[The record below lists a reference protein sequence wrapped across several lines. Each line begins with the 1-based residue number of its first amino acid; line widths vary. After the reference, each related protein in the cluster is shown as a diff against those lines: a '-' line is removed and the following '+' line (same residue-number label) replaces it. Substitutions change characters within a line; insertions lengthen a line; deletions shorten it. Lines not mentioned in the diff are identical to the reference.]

1 TYSRMPSWS
10 VTNAFRVLTR
20 KKPLE
25 DSNESK
31 LAKVLSAF
39 DLTAL
44 GIGSTLGVGVYVLAG
59 EVSKQYAGPAV
70 VVSFLIA
77 AIASIFAGL
86 CYAEFG
92 ARVPK
97 AGSAYIY
104 SYVTIGEFIAFL
116 IGWNLILE
124 YAIGSA
130 SVVKGLSTYL
140 DQLCGNPMSSFLGTH
155 MPINIDGMGAYP
167 DLFAFVVTILFSL
180 AIAVGAK
187 ESTRVNNVFT
197 MLNLGVVLFVII
209 AGLFKVNSS
218 NWSIPKSEVPEGYGD
233 GGFMPYGVSGI
244 IKGAAVCFYGFIG
257 FDCIATAGEE
267 AKNPKKSIPFAVIVS
282 LAMIFL
288 AYFGVSTVLT
298 MMLPY
303 FEQDEKAPLPHVFRI
318 NGWHVAEYVVSIGAM
333 FGLCSSMMG
342 AMFPLPRIV
351 FAMSNDGLLF
361 KFLGDISD
369 KYKTPFKGTM
379 ITGLLT
385 GILAAVFN
393 LSQLV
398 NMMSIGT
405 LLAYS
410 MVASCVLMLRY
421 EVDDRRESRIVG
433 NGRAMGQDQDQPCA
447 LWRRIFNL
455 NGQTVPTK
463 QSSRIVTYSVTLFC
477 KFEFALILKTR
488 TYRNVSLSA
497 LWCMVFSQILTKF
510 EEDLANV
517 TSFDGL
523 KLMLGTIPLVVLLVI
538 ISRQPTSG
546 VKLSFKVPLVPW
558 LPGISILINIYLMIK
573 LDILTW
579 VRFSIWI
586 AIGLAIFLSY
596 GIRHSRLRQREQ
608 RNNSMAIMR
617 DCSNSALLGGQE
629 NSKYGNEVPLILMHS
644 TS

>member
-1 TYSRMPSWS
+1 MEEFAEYYGMPSWS

-140 DQLCGNPMSSFLGTH
+140 DQLCGNPMSTFLGTH
-155 MPINIDGMGAYP
+155 MPLNIDGMGAYP

-209 AGLFKVNSS
+209 AGLFKVSSS
-218 NWSIPKSEVPEGYGD
+218 NWSIPKSEVPEGYGN

-361 KFLGDISD
+361 KFLGDISE

-433 NGRAMGQDQDQPCA
+433 NGRALSLEQDRPCA

-455 NGQTVPTK
+455 NGQAVPTK
-463 QSSRIVTYSVTLFC
+463 QSSRIVTYSVTLF
-477 KFEFALILKTR
+477 
-488 TYRNVSLSA
+488 S

-510 EEDLANV
+510 EEDIANV
-517 TSFDGL
+517 TSFDGI
-523 KLMLGTIPLVVLLVI
+523 KLVLGTIPLVLLLLI

-608 RNNSMAIMR
+608 RNNSIAMMR

>member
-1 TYSRMPSWS
+1 MDEFSEFFGMPNWS

-20 KKPLE
+20 RKPLE
-25 DSNESK
+25 DSSESK

-59 EVSKQYAGPAV
+59 EVSKSHAGPAV
-70 VVSFLIA
+70 VISFLIA
-77 AIASIFAGL
+77 AVASIFAGL

-140 DQLCGNPMSSFLGTH
+140 DSLCGYAMRDFLAEH
-155 MPINIDGMGAYP
+155 LPINVHGLSAYP
-167 DLFAFVVTILFSL
+167 DLFAFIVTILFSW
-180 AIAVGAK
+180 AIASGAK

-209 AGLFKVNSS
+209 AGLFKVSS
-218 NWSIPKSEVPEGYGD
+218 KNWSIPKSEVPEGYGN

-303 FEQDEKAPLPHVFRI
+303 YAQDESAPLPHVFRI
-318 NGWHVAEYVVSIGAM
+318 YGWHVAEYVVTIGAM
-333 FGLCSSMMG
+333 FGLCASLMG

-361 KFLGDISD
+361 KCLGEIST
-369 KYKTPFKGTM
+369 KYKTPFKGT
-379 ITGLLT
+379 ILTGLLC
-385 GILAAVFN
+385 GILAAIFN

-421 EVDDRRESRIVG
+421 EVDDRRDSRIIG
-433 NGRAMGQDQDQPCA
+433 NGRVNPGQEQSCS
-447 LWRRIFNL
+447 LWRRLFNL
-455 NGQTVPTK
+455 NGQTISTR
-463 QSSRIVTYSVTLFC
+463 QTSRVVTVMVTLFSIWS
-477 KFEFALILKTR
+477 LI
-488 TYRNVSLSA
+488 
-497 LWCMVFSQILTKF
+497 FSQILTKF
-510 EEDLANV
+510 EEDLAH
-517 TSFDGL
+517 TTQFDVLLLILGGIPL
-523 KLMLGTIPLVVLLVI
+523 ILMLFI

-546 VKLSFKVPLVPW
+546 VQLSFKVPLVPW

-573 LDILTW
+573 LDIMTW
-579 VRFSIWI
+579 IRFSIWI
-586 AIGLAIFLSY
+586 TIGLAIFLSY

-608 RNNSMAIMR
+608 RNNSITLLR
-617 DCSNSALLGGQE
+617 DSSDTTLLSQDR
-629 NSKYGNEVPLILMHS
+629 SKYGNEVPLILMHS
-644 TS
+644 SS

>member
-1 TYSRMPSWS
+1 MEEFAEYYGMPNWS
-10 VTNAFRVLTR
+10 VTNVFRVLTR

-70 VVSFLIA
+70 VISFLIA

-140 DQLCGNPMSSFLGTH
+140 DQLCGNPMSTFLGTH
-155 MPINIDGMGAYP
+155 MPINIEGMSAYP

-209 AGLFKVNSS
+209 AGLFKVSSS
-218 NWSIPKSEVPEGYGD
+218 NWSIPKSEVPEGYGN

-288 AYFGVSTVLT
+288 AYFGVSSVLT

-361 KFLGDISD
+361 RFLGDISE

-379 ITGLLT
+379 LTGLLT
-385 GILAAVFN
+385 GILAAIFN

-421 EVDDRRESRIVG
+421 EVDDRRESRIAS
-433 NGRAMGQDQDQPCA
+433 NGRVSNLDQDQPCA
-447 LWRRIFNL
+447 LWRRVFNL
-455 NGQTVPTK
+455 NGQAVPTK
-463 QSSRIVTYSVTLFC
+463 QTSRIVTVSVTLF
-477 KFEFALILKTR
+477 
-488 TYRNVSLSA
+488 S

-510 EEDLANV
+510 EEDIAGV
-517 TSFDGL
+517 TSFDVL
-523 KLMLGTIPLVVLLVI
+523 KLGLGTIPLIVLLLI

-579 VRFSIWI
+579 VRFSIWL
-586 AIGLAIFLSY
+586 AIGLTIFLSY

-608 RNNSMAIMR
+608 RNNSIAMMR
-617 DCSNSALLGGQE
+617 DCSNTALLSGQDS
-629 NSKYGNEVPLILMHS
+629 SKYGNEVPLILMHS
-644 TS
+644 SS

>member
-1 TYSRMPSWS
+1 MEEFAEYYGMPSWS

-59 EVSKQYAGPAV
+59 EVSKQVAGPAV
-70 VVSFLIA
+70 VISFLIA

-92 ARVPK
+92 ARCPK

-155 MPINIDGMGAYP
+155 MPMNIQGLGAYP

-197 MLNLGVVLFVII
+197 ILNLGVVLFVII
-209 AGLFKVNSS
+209 AGLFHVSSS
-218 NWSIPKSEVPEGYGD
+218 NWSIPKSSVPEGYGE

-288 AYFGVSTVLT
+288 AYFGVSSVLT

-303 FEQDEKAPLPHVFRI
+303 YEQDEKAPLPHVFRI

-361 KFLGDISD
+361 RFLGDISE

-379 ITGLLT
+379 LTGLLT

-421 EVDDRRESRIVG
+421 EVDDRRESRIIG
-433 NGRAMGQDQDQPCA
+433 NGRAISSAHQDQPCA
-447 LWRRIFNL
+447 LWRRLFNYKGL
-455 NGQTVPTK
+455 TVSTK
-463 QSSRIVTYSVTLFC
+463 QTSRIVTVVVTLF
-477 KFEFALILKTR
+477 
-488 TYRNVSLSA
+488 S
-497 LWCMVFSQILTKF
+497 LWCFVFSQILTKF

-517 TSFDGL
+517 THFDGIAL
-523 KLMLGTIPLVVLLVI
+523 VLGAIPLVVMLVI
-538 ISRQPTSG
+538 ISRQPTSA
-546 VKLSFKVPLVPW
+546 VNLSFKVPFVPW

-579 VRFSIWI
+579 VRFCIWLSV
-586 AIGLAIFLSY
+586 GLAIFLAY
-596 GIRHSRLRQREQ
+596 GLRHSRLRQREQ
-608 RNNSMAIMR
+608 RNNSIAIMR
-617 DCSNSALLGGQE
+617 DCSESALLGQE
-629 NSKYGNEVPLILMHS
+629 NSKYSNEVPLILMHS
-644 TS
+644 SS

>member
-1 TYSRMPSWS
+1 MPSWS

-155 MPINIDGMGAYP
+155 MPLNIDGMGAYP

-197 MLNLGVVLFVII
+197 MLNLGVVMFVII
-209 AGLFKVNSS
+209 AGLFKVSS
-218 NWSIPKSEVPEGYGD
+218 RNWSIPKSEVPEGYGD

-361 KFLGDISD
+361 KFLGDISE

-421 EVDDRRESRIVG
+421 EVDDRRESRIVA
-433 NGRAMGQDQDQPCA
+433 NGRATGLEQDHPSA

-463 QSSRIVTYSVTLFC
+463 QTSRIVTYSVTLF
-477 KFEFALILKTR
+477 
-488 TYRNVSLSA
+488 S

-517 TSFDGL
+517 TSFDGI
-523 KLMLGTIPLVVLLVI
+523 KLVLGIIPLAVLLLI

-558 LPGISILINIYLMIK
+558 LPGISIMINIYLMIK

-586 AIGLAIFLSY
+586 AIGLTIFLAY

-608 RNNSMAIMR
+608 RNNSIAMMR

-629 NSKYGNEVPLILMHS
+629 NSKYSNEVPLILMHS

>member
-1 TYSRMPSWS
+1 MPSWS

-155 MPINIDGMGAYP
+155 MPLNIDGMGAYP

-197 MLNLGVVLFVII
+197 MLNLGVVMFVII
-209 AGLFKVNSS
+209 AGLFKVSS
-218 NWSIPKSEVPEGYGD
+218 RNWSIPKSEVPEGYGD

-361 KFLGDISD
+361 KFLGDISE

-421 EVDDRRESRIVG
+421 EVDDRRESRIVA
-433 NGRAMGQDQDQPCA
+433 NGRATGLEQDRPSA

-463 QSSRIVTYSVTLFC
+463 QTSRIVTYSVTLF
-477 KFEFALILKTR
+477 
-488 TYRNVSLSA
+488 S

-517 TSFDGL
+517 TSFDGI
-523 KLMLGTIPLVVLLVI
+523 KLVLGIIPLAVLLLI

-558 LPGISILINIYLMIK
+558 LPGISIMINIYLMIK

-586 AIGLAIFLSY
+586 AIGLTIFLAY

-608 RNNSMAIMR
+608 RNNSIAMMR

-629 NSKYGNEVPLILMHS
+629 NSKYSNEVPLILMHS

>member
-1 TYSRMPSWS
+1 MPNWS
-10 VTNAFRVLTR
+10 VTNVFRVLTR

-70 VVSFLIA
+70 VISFLIA

-140 DQLCGNPMSSFLGTH
+140 DQLCGNPMSTFLGTH
-155 MPINIDGMGAYP
+155 LPINIEGMGAYP

-209 AGLFKVNSS
+209 AGLFKVSSS

-288 AYFGVSTVLT
+288 AYFGVSSVLT

-361 KFLGDISD
+361 RFLGDISE

-379 ITGLLT
+379 LTGLLT
-385 GILAAVFN
+385 GILAAIFN

-421 EVDDRRESRIVG
+421 EVDDRRESRIVS
-433 NGRAMGQDQDQPCA
+433 NGRVSNLDQDQPCA
-447 LWRRIFNL
+447 LWRRVFNL

-463 QSSRIVTYSVTLFC
+463 QTSRIVTVSVTLF
-477 KFEFALILKTR
+477 
-488 TYRNVSLSA
+488 S

-510 EEDLANV
+510 EEDLAGV
-517 TSFDGL
+517 TSFDVL
-523 KLMLGTIPLVVLLVI
+523 KLGLGTIPLVLLLLI

-579 VRFSIWI
+579 VRFSIWL
-586 AIGLAIFLSY
+586 AIGLSIFLSY

-608 RNNSMAIMR
+608 RNNSIAMMR
-617 DCSNSALLGGQE
+617 DCSNTALLSGQDS
-629 NSKYGNEVPLILMHS
+629 SKYGNEVPLILMHS
-644 TS
+644 SS

>member
-1 TYSRMPSWS
+1 MTAMEEFAEYYGMPSWS

-180 AIAVGAK
+180 GIAVGAK

-209 AGLFKVNSS
+209 AGLFKVSSS
-218 NWSIPKSEVPEGYGD
+218 NWSIPKSEVPEGYGN

-361 KFLGDISD
+361 KFLGDISE

-421 EVDDRRESRIVG
+421 EVDDRRESRIVA
-433 NGRAMGQDQDQPCA
+433 NGRAMGLEQDRPCA

-455 NGQTVPTK
+455 NGQAVPTK
-463 QSSRIVTYSVTLFC
+463 HTSRIVTYSVTLF
-477 KFEFALILKTR
+477 
-488 TYRNVSLSA
+488 S

-517 TSFDGL
+517 TSFDGI
-523 KLMLGTIPLVVLLVI
+523 KLVLGTIPLVVLLLI

-558 LPGISILINIYLMIK
+558 LPGISILINIYLMVK

-608 RNNSMAIMR
+608 RNNSIAMMR

-629 NSKYGNEVPLILMHS
+629 NSKYSNEVPLILMHS

>member
-1 TYSRMPSWS
+1 MDELSEFLDMPNWS

-20 KKPLE
+20 RKPLE
-25 DSNESK
+25 DSTESK

-59 EVSKQYAGPAV
+59 EVSKSHAGPAV
-70 VVSFLIA
+70 VLSFLIA

-140 DQLCGNPMSSFLGTH
+140 DSLCGYAMRDFLAEHLPMNVQGLS
-155 MPINIDGMGAYP
+155 AYP
-167 DLFAFVVTILFSL
+167 DLFAFIVTILFSW
-180 AIAVGAK
+180 AIASGAK
-187 ESTRVNNVFT
+187 ESTRVNNIFT

-209 AGLFKVNSS
+209 AGLFKVSSS
-218 NWSIPKSEVPEGYGD
+218 NWSIPKSQVPEGYGN
-233 GGFMPYGVSGI
+233 GGFMPYGVSGV

-282 LAMIFL
+282 LGMIFL

-303 FEQDEKAPLPHVFRI
+303 YAQDESAPLPHVFRI
-318 NGWHVAEYVVSIGAM
+318 YGWHVAEYVVTIGAM
-333 FGLCSSMMG
+333 FGLCASLMG

-361 KFLGDISD
+361 KCLGEIST

-379 ITGLLT
+379 LTGLLC
-385 GILAAVFN
+385 GILAAIFN

-421 EVDDRRESRIVG
+421 EVDERRDSRILG
-433 NGRAMGQDQDQPCA
+433 NGRIAMGQEQPCA
-447 LWRRIFNL
+447 LWRRLLNL
-455 NGQTVPTK
+455 NGQTISTR
-463 QSSRIVTYSVTLFC
+463 QTARIVTGTVTMFSIWS
-477 KFEFALILKTR
+477 F
-488 TYRNVSLSA
+488 
-497 LWCMVFSQILTKF
+497 VFSQFLTKF
-510 EEDLANV
+510 EEDLANTTQLDV
-517 TSFDGL
+517 WLLILASIPL
-523 KLMLGTIPLVVLLVI
+523 ILMLYI

-546 VKLSFKVPLVPW
+546 VQLSFKVPLVPW
-558 LPGISILINIYLMIK
+558 VPGVSILINIYLMIK

-586 AIGLAIFLSY
+586 SIGLAIYLSY
-596 GIRHSRLRQREQ
+596 SIRHSRLRQREQ
-608 RNNSMAIMR
+608 RNNSIAMMR
-617 DCSNSALLGGQE
+617 DASDTALLSQE
-629 NSKYGNEVPLILMHS
+629 RSKYGNEVPLILMHS
-644 TS
+644 SS

>member
-1 TYSRMPSWS
+1 MPNWS

-20 KKPLE
+20 RKPLE
-25 DSNESK
+25 DSTESK

-59 EVSKQYAGPAV
+59 EVSKSHAGPAV
-70 VVSFLIA
+70 VMSFLIA

-140 DQLCGNPMSSFLGTH
+140 DSLCGYAMRDFLAEHLPMNVQGLS
-155 MPINIDGMGAYP
+155 AYP
-167 DLFAFVVTILFSL
+167 DLFAFIVTILFSW
-180 AIAVGAK
+180 AIASGAK
-187 ESTRVNNVFT
+187 ESTRVNNIFT

-209 AGLFKVNSS
+209 AGLFKVSSS
-218 NWSIPKSEVPEGYGD
+218 NWSIPKSQVPEGYGN
-233 GGFMPYGVSGI
+233 GGFMPYGVSGV

-282 LAMIFL
+282 LGMIFL

-303 FEQDEKAPLPHVFRI
+303 YAQDESAPLPHVFRI
-318 NGWHVAEYVVSIGAM
+318 YGWHVAEYVVTIGAM
-333 FGLCSSMMG
+333 FGLCASLMG

-361 KFLGDISD
+361 KCLGEIST

-379 ITGLLT
+379 LTGLLC
-385 GILAAVFN
+385 GILAAIFN

-421 EVDDRRESRIVG
+421 EVDERRDSRILG
-433 NGRAMGQDQDQPCA
+433 NGRIAMGQEQPCA
-447 LWRRIFNL
+447 LWRRLLNL
-455 NGQTVPTK
+455 NGQTISTR
-463 QSSRIVTYSVTLFC
+463 QTARIVTGTVTMFSIWS
-477 KFEFALILKTR
+477 F
-488 TYRNVSLSA
+488 
-497 LWCMVFSQILTKF
+497 VFSQFLTKF
-510 EEDLANV
+510 EEDLANTTQLDV
-517 TSFDGL
+517 WLLILASIPL
-523 KLMLGTIPLVVLLVI
+523 ILMLYI

-546 VKLSFKVPLVPW
+546 VQLSFKVPLVPW
-558 LPGISILINIYLMIK
+558 VPGVSILINIYLMIK

-586 AIGLAIFLSY
+586 SIGLAIYLSY
-596 GIRHSRLRQREQ
+596 SIRHSRLRQREQ
-608 RNNSMAIMR
+608 RNNSIAMMR
-617 DCSNSALLGGQE
+617 DASDTALLSQE
-629 NSKYGNEVPLILMHS
+629 RSKYGNEVPLILMHS
-644 TS
+644 SS

>member
-209 AGLFKVNSS
+209 AGLFKVNRS

-433 NGRAMGQDQDQPCA
+433 NGRVQDQDQPCA

-463 QSSRIVTYSVTLFC
+463 QTSRIVTYSVTLF
-477 KFEFALILKTR
+477 
-488 TYRNVSLSA
+488 S

-517 TSFDGL
+517 TSFDGI
-523 KLMLGTIPLVVLLVI
+523 KLVLGTIPLVILLLI

-644 TS
+644 SS

>member
-1 TYSRMPSWS
+1 MTAMEEFAEYYGMPSWS

-155 MPINIDGMGAYP
+155 MPLNIHGMSAYP

-197 MLNLGVVLFVII
+197 MLNLCVVMFVII
-209 AGLFKVNSS
+209 AGLFKVSS
-218 NWSIPKSEVPEGYGD
+218 RNWSIPKSEVPEGYGD

-361 KFLGDISD
+361 KFLGDISE

-421 EVDDRRESRIVG
+421 EVDDRRESRIVA
-433 NGRAMGQDQDQPCA
+433 NGRATGLEQDHPSA

-463 QSSRIVTYSVTLFC
+463 QTSRIVTYSVTLF
-477 KFEFALILKTR
+477 
-488 TYRNVSLSA
+488 S
-497 LWCMVFSQILTKF
+497 LWCMVFSRILTKF

-517 TSFDGL
+517 TSFDGI
-523 KLMLGTIPLVVLLVI
+523 KLVLGIIPLAVLLLI

-558 LPGISILINIYLMIK
+558 LPGISIMINIYLMIK

-586 AIGLAIFLSY
+586 AIGLTIFLAY

-608 RNNSMAIMR
+608 RNNSIAMMR

-629 NSKYGNEVPLILMHS
+629 NSKYSNEVPLILMHS

>member
-1 TYSRMPSWS
+1 MTTMEEFAEYYGMPSWS

-209 AGLFKVNSS
+209 AGLFKVSSS
-218 NWSIPKSEVPEGYGD
+218 NWSIPKSEVPEGYGN

-303 FEQDEKAPLPHVFRI
+303 FMQDEKAPLPHVFRI

-361 KFLGDISD
+361 KFLGDISE

-421 EVDDRRESRIVG
+421 EVDDRRESRIVA
-433 NGRAMGQDQDQPCA
+433 NGRAMVLEEDRPCG

-455 NGQTVPTK
+455 NGQMVPTK
-463 QSSRIVTYSVTLFC
+463 QTSRIVTYSVTLF
-477 KFEFALILKTR
+477 
-488 TYRNVSLSA
+488 S

-510 EEDLANV
+510 EEDLGNV
-517 TSFDGL
+517 TSFDGV
-523 KLMLGTIPLVVLLVI
+523 KLVLGTVPLVLLLLI

-608 RNNSMAIMR
+608 RNNSIAMMR

>member
-209 AGLFKVNSS
+209 AGLFKVNSN

-421 EVDDRRESRIVG
+421 EVDDRRESRVVG
-433 NGRAMGQDQDQPCA
+433 NGRAMVQDQDRPCG

-455 NGQTVPTK
+455 NGRTVPTK
-463 QSSRIVTYSVTLFC
+463 HSSRIVTYSVTLF
-477 KFEFALILKTR
+477 
-488 TYRNVSLSA
+488 S

-523 KLMLGTIPLVVLLVI
+523 KLVLGTIPLVVLLLI

>member
-140 DQLCGNPMSSFLGTH
+140 DQLCGNPMSTFLGTH
-155 MPINIDGMGAYP
+155 MPLNVEGMGAYP

-209 AGLFKVNSS
+209 AGLFKVSSS
-218 NWSIPKSEVPEGYGD
+218 NWTIPKSQVPEGYGD

-244 IKGAAVCFYGFIG
+244 IKGAAICFYGFIG

-303 FEQDEKAPLPHVFRI
+303 YEQDEKAPLPHVFRI

-361 KFLGDISD
+361 KFLGDISE

-421 EVDDRRESRIVG
+421 EVDDRRESRIVA
-433 NGRAMGQDQDQPCA
+433 NGRALSLEQDRPCA

-463 QSSRIVTYSVTLFC
+463 QTSRIVTYSVTLF
-477 KFEFALILKTR
+477 
-488 TYRNVSLSA
+488 S

-510 EEDLANV
+510 EEDIANV
-517 TSFDGL
+517 TSFDGI
-523 KLMLGTIPLVVLLVI
+523 KLVLGTIPLVLLLLV

-573 LDILTW
+573 LDIHTW
-579 VRFSIWI
+579 VRFSVWI
-586 AIGLAIFLSY
+586 AIGLGIFLSY

-608 RNNSMAIMR
+608 RNNSIAMMR

-644 TS
+644 SS

>member
-1 TYSRMPSWS
+1 MEEFAEYYGMPSWS

-140 DQLCGNPMSSFLGTH
+140 DQLCGNPMSTFLGTH
-155 MPINIDGMGAYP
+155 MPLNVEGMSAYP

-209 AGLFKVNSS
+209 AGLFKVSSS
-218 NWSIPKSEVPEGYGD
+218 NWSIPKSEVPEGYGN

-361 KFLGDISD
+361 KFLGDISE

-433 NGRAMGQDQDQPCA
+433 NGRALSLEQDRPYA

-455 NGQTVPTK
+455 NGQAVPTK
-463 QSSRIVTYSVTLFC
+463 QTSRIVTYSVTLF
-477 KFEFALILKTR
+477 
-488 TYRNVSLSA
+488 S

-510 EEDLANV
+510 EEDIANV
-517 TSFDGL
+517 TSFDGI
-523 KLMLGTIPLVVLLVI
+523 KLVLGTIPLVLLLLI

-608 RNNSMAIMR
+608 RNNSIAMMR

-644 TS
+644 SS

>member
-1 TYSRMPSWS
+1 MPSWS

-155 MPINIDGMGAYP
+155 MPLNIHGMSAYP

-197 MLNLGVVLFVII
+197 MLNLCVVMFVII
-209 AGLFKVNSS
+209 AGLFKVSS
-218 NWSIPKSEVPEGYGD
+218 RNWSIPKSEVPEGYGD

-361 KFLGDISD
+361 KFLGDISE

-421 EVDDRRESRIVG
+421 EVDDRRESRIVA
-433 NGRAMGQDQDQPCA
+433 NGRATGLEQDHPSA

-463 QSSRIVTYSVTLFC
+463 QTSRIVTYSVTLF
-477 KFEFALILKTR
+477 
-488 TYRNVSLSA
+488 S
-497 LWCMVFSQILTKF
+497 LWCMVFSRILTKF

-517 TSFDGL
+517 TSFDGI
-523 KLMLGTIPLVVLLVI
+523 KLVLGIIPLAVLLLI

-558 LPGISILINIYLMIK
+558 LPGISIMINIYLMIK

-586 AIGLAIFLSY
+586 AIGLTIFLAY

-608 RNNSMAIMR
+608 RNNSIAMMR

-629 NSKYGNEVPLILMHS
+629 NSKYSNEVPLILMHS

>member
-1 TYSRMPSWS
+1 MPSWS

-140 DQLCGNPMSSFLGTH
+140 DQLCGNPMSTFLGTH
-155 MPINIDGMGAYP
+155 MPLNVEGMSAYP

-209 AGLFKVNSS
+209 AGLFKVSSS
-218 NWSIPKSEVPEGYGD
+218 NWSIPKSEVPEGYGN

-361 KFLGDISD
+361 KFLGDISE

-433 NGRAMGQDQDQPCA
+433 NGRALSLEQDRPYA

-455 NGQTVPTK
+455 NGQAVPTK
-463 QSSRIVTYSVTLFC
+463 QTSRIVTYSVTLF
-477 KFEFALILKTR
+477 
-488 TYRNVSLSA
+488 S

-510 EEDLANV
+510 EEDIANV
-517 TSFDGL
+517 TSFDGI
-523 KLMLGTIPLVVLLVI
+523 KLVLGTIPLVLLLLI

-608 RNNSMAIMR
+608 RNNSIAMMR

-644 TS
+644 SS

>member
-1 TYSRMPSWS
+1 IYKYIPWTRFRMPNWS
-10 VTNAFRVLTR
+10 VTNVFRVLTR

-70 VVSFLIA
+70 VISFLIA

-140 DQLCGNPMSSFLGTH
+140 DQLCGNPMSTFLGTH
-155 MPINIDGMGAYP
+155 MPINIEGMSAYP

-209 AGLFKVNSS
+209 AGLFKVSSS
-218 NWSIPKSEVPEGYGD
+218 NWSIPKSEVPEGYGN

-288 AYFGVSTVLT
+288 AYFGVSSVLT

-361 KFLGDISD
+361 RFLGDISE

-379 ITGLLT
+379 LTGLLT
-385 GILAAVFN
+385 GILAAIFN

-421 EVDDRRESRIVG
+421 EVDDRRESRIAS
-433 NGRAMGQDQDQPCA
+433 NGRVSNLDQDQPCA
-447 LWRRIFNL
+447 LWRRVFNL
-455 NGQTVPTK
+455 NGQAVPTK
-463 QSSRIVTYSVTLFC
+463 QTSRIVTVSVTLF
-477 KFEFALILKTR
+477 
-488 TYRNVSLSA
+488 S

-510 EEDLANV
+510 EEDIAGV
-517 TSFDGL
+517 TSFDVL
-523 KLMLGTIPLVVLLVI
+523 KLGLGTIPLIVLLLI

-579 VRFSIWI
+579 VRFSIWL
-586 AIGLAIFLSY
+586 AIGLTIFLSY

-608 RNNSMAIMR
+608 RNNSIAMMR
-617 DCSNSALLGGQE
+617 DCSNTALLSGQDS
-629 NSKYGNEVPLILMHS
+629 SKYGNEVPLILMHS
-644 TS
+644 SS

>member
-1 TYSRMPSWS
+1 IYKYIPWTRFRMPNWS
-10 VTNAFRVLTR
+10 VTNVFRVLTR

-70 VVSFLIA
+70 VISFLIA

-140 DQLCGNPMSSFLGTH
+140 DQLCGNPMSTFLGTH
-155 MPINIDGMGAYP
+155 MPMNIEGMSAYP

-209 AGLFKVNSS
+209 AGLFKVSSS
-218 NWSIPKSEVPEGYGD
+218 NWSIPKSEVPEGYGN

-288 AYFGVSTVLT
+288 AYFGVSSVLT

-361 KFLGDISD
+361 RFLGDISE

-379 ITGLLT
+379 LTGLLT
-385 GILAAVFN
+385 GILAAIFN

-421 EVDDRRESRIVG
+421 EVDDRRESRITS
-433 NGRAMGQDQDQPCA
+433 NGRVSNLDQDQPCA
-447 LWRRIFNL
+447 LWRRVFNL
-455 NGQTVPTK
+455 NGQAVATK
-463 QSSRIVTYSVTLFC
+463 QTSRIVTVSVTLF
-477 KFEFALILKTR
+477 
-488 TYRNVSLSA
+488 S

-510 EEDLANV
+510 EEDIAGV
-517 TSFDGL
+517 TSFDFI
-523 KLMLGTIPLVVLLVI
+523 KLGLGTIPLIVLLLI

-579 VRFSIWI
+579 VRFSIWL
-586 AIGLAIFLSY
+586 AIGLSIFLSY

-608 RNNSMAIMR
+608 RNNSIAMMR
-617 DCSNSALLGGQE
+617 DCSNTALLSGQDS
-629 NSKYGNEVPLILMHS
+629 SKYGNEVPLILMHS
-644 TS
+644 SS

>member
-1 TYSRMPSWS
+1 MTAMEEFAEYYGMPSWS

-155 MPINIDGMGAYP
+155 MPLNIDGMGAYP

-197 MLNLGVVLFVII
+197 MLNLGVVMFVII
-209 AGLFKVNSS
+209 AGLFKVSS
-218 NWSIPKSEVPEGYGD
+218 RNWSIPKSEVPEGYGD

-361 KFLGDISD
+361 KFLGDISE

-421 EVDDRRESRIVG
+421 EVDDRRESRIVA
-433 NGRAMGQDQDQPCA
+433 NGRATGLEQDRPSA

-463 QSSRIVTYSVTLFC
+463 QTSRIVTYSVTLF
-477 KFEFALILKTR
+477 
-488 TYRNVSLSA
+488 S

-517 TSFDGL
+517 TSFDGI
-523 KLMLGTIPLVVLLVI
+523 KLVLGIIPLAVLLLI

-558 LPGISILINIYLMIK
+558 LPGISIMINIYLMIK

-586 AIGLAIFLSY
+586 AIGLTIFLAY

-608 RNNSMAIMR
+608 RNNSIAMMR

-629 NSKYGNEVPLILMHS
+629 NSKYSNEVPLILMHS

>member
-1 TYSRMPSWS
+1 MPTWS
-10 VTNAFRVLTR
+10 VTNVFHVLTR

-70 VVSFLIA
+70 VISFLIA
-77 AIASIFAGL
+77 AVASIFAGL

-140 DQLCGNPMSSFLGTH
+140 DSLCGYAMRDFLGTH
-155 MPINIDGMGAYP
+155 LPINIQGLSAYP
-167 DLFAFVVTILFSL
+167 DIFAFVVTILFSW
-180 AIAVGAK
+180 AIASGAK

-197 MLNLGVVLFVII
+197 MLNLGVVLFVIV
-209 AGLFKVNSS
+209 AGLFKVSSS
-218 NWSIPKSEVPEGYGD
+218 NWTIPKEQVPQGYGE

-288 AYFGVSTVLT
+288 AYFGVSSVLT

-303 FEQDEKAPLPHVFRI
+303 YEQDESAPLPHVFRI
-318 NGWHVAEYVVSIGAM
+318 YGWHVAEYVVTIGAM
-333 FGLCSSMMG
+333 FGLCASLMG

-351 FAMSNDGLLF
+351 FAMANDGLLF
-361 KFLGDISD
+361 KFMGEISN
-369 KYKTPFKGTM
+369 KYRTPFKGTLL
-379 ITGLLT
+379 TGLLT
-385 GILAAVFN
+385 GILAAIFN

-421 EVDDRRESRIVG
+421 EVDERRDSRHIS
-433 NGRAMGQDQDQPCA
+433 NGRALTLEEEEHCA
-447 LWRRIFNL
+447 LWRRLFNM
-455 NGQTVPTK
+455 NGQTVPTR
-463 QSSRIVTYSVTLFC
+463 QTSRIVTVMVTLF
-477 KFEFALILKTR
+477 
-488 TYRNVSLSA
+488 SLCSY
-497 LWCMVFSQILTKF
+497 VFSQILTKF
-510 EEDLANV
+510 EEDLSNITEYDIVALLLCAIPL
-517 TSFDGL
+517 T
-523 KLMLGTIPLVVLLVI
+523 LMLYI

-586 AIGLAIFLSY
+586 AIGLAIFLTYSM
-596 GIRHSRLRQREQ
+596 RNSRLRQKEQ
-608 RNNSMAIMR
+608 RTSISILR
-617 DCSNSALLGGQE
+617 DSSEAALLSQE
-629 NSKYGNEVPLILMHS
+629 RSKYGNEVPLILMHS

>member
-1 TYSRMPSWS
+1 MPSGY
-10 VTNAFRVLTR
+10 VTKFFRVFTR
-20 KKPLE
+20 RKPLE
-25 DSNESK
+25 DSSESK

-39 DLTAL
+39 DLTVL

-59 EVSKQYAGPAV
+59 EVSKSYAGPAV
-70 VVSFLIA
+70 VISFLIA
-77 AIASIFAGL
+77 AIASMLAGL

-140 DQLCGNPMSSFLGTH
+140 DSLCGYAMRDFLVAHLPIHVPGFSS
-155 MPINIDGMGAYP
+155 YP
-167 DLFAFVVTILFSL
+167 DMFAFIVTILFSW
-180 AIAVGAK
+180 AIASGAK
-187 ESTRVNNVFT
+187 ESTRMNNVFT
-197 MLNLGVVLFVII
+197 MINLGVVLFVII
-209 AGLFKVNSS
+209 AGLFKVSSS
-218 NWSIPKSEVPEGYGD
+218 NWNIPKSAVPEDYGE
-233 GGFMPYGVSGI
+233 GGFMPYGISGV

-282 LAMIFL
+282 LATIFL
-288 AYFGVSTVLT
+288 AYFGVSIVLT

-303 FEQDEKAPLPHVFRI
+303 YAQDESAPLPHVFRI
-318 NGWHVAEYVVSIGAM
+318 HGLHVAEYVVSIGAM
-333 FGLCSSMMG
+333 FGLCASLMG

-361 KFLGDISD
+361 KFLGEVSS

-379 ITGLLT
+379 LTGLLC

-410 MVASCVLMLRY
+410 MVASCVLILRY
-421 EVDDRRESRIVG
+421 EVDDRRDSRTLG
-433 NGRAMGQDQDQPCA
+433 SGRIISYGLEQSCA
-447 LWRRIFNL
+447 WWKRLL
-455 NGQTVPTK
+455 NTNNQFVSTK
-463 QSSRIVTYSVTLFC
+463 QSARIVTVIVTLFS
-477 KFEFALILKTR
+477 I
-488 TYRNVSLSA
+488 
-497 LWCMVFSQILTKF
+497 WCLVFSKILTKF
-510 EEDLANV
+510 EEDLEHVTKYNV
-517 TSFDGL
+517 LFLTLAS
-523 KLMLGTIPLVVLLVI
+523 IPLIIMLII

-546 VKLSFKVPLVPW
+546 AKLSFKVPLVPW

-579 VRFSIWI
+579 MRVSIWI
-586 AIGLAIFLSY
+586 GIGLVIFLSY
-596 GIRHSRLRQREQ
+596 GIRHSRLKLREQ
-608 RNNSMAIMR
+608 RNNSI
-617 DCSNSALLGGQE
+617 ALLRDSSEAAFIRQE
-629 NSKYGNEVPLILMHS
+629 HH
-644 TS
+644 

>member
-1 TYSRMPSWS
+1 MPSWS

-180 AIAVGAK
+180 GIAVGAK

-209 AGLFKVNSS
+209 AGLFKVSSS
-218 NWSIPKSEVPEGYGD
+218 NWSIPKSEVPEGYGH

-303 FEQDEKAPLPHVFRI
+303 FDQDEKAPLPHVFRI

-361 KFLGDISD
+361 KFLGDISE

-433 NGRAMGQDQDQPCA
+433 NGRVMVLEQDRPCA

-463 QSSRIVTYSVTLFC
+463 QTSRIVTYSVTLF
-477 KFEFALILKTR
+477 
-488 TYRNVSLSA
+488 S

-517 TSFDGL
+517 TSFDGI
-523 KLMLGTIPLVVLLVI
+523 KLVLGTIPLVLLLLIV
-538 ISRQPTSG
+538 SRQPTSG

-596 GIRHSRLRQREQ
+596 GVRHSRLRQREQ
-608 RNNSMAIMR
+608 RNNSIAMMR

-629 NSKYGNEVPLILMHS
+629 NSKYSNEVPLILMHS

>member
-1 TYSRMPSWS
+1 MPSWS

-140 DQLCGNPMSSFLGTH
+140 DQLCGNPMSTFLGTH
-155 MPINIDGMGAYP
+155 MPLNIDGMGAYP

-209 AGLFKVNSS
+209 AGLFKVSSS
-218 NWSIPKSEVPEGYGD
+218 NWSIPKSEVPEGYGN

-361 KFLGDISD
+361 KFLGDISE

-433 NGRAMGQDQDQPCA
+433 NGRALSLEQDRPCA

-463 QSSRIVTYSVTLFC
+463 QSSRIVTYSVTLF
-477 KFEFALILKTR
+477 
-488 TYRNVSLSA
+488 S

-517 TSFDGL
+517 TSFDGI
-523 KLMLGTIPLVVLLVI
+523 KLVLGTIPLVLLLLI

-608 RNNSMAIMR
+608 RNNSIAMMR

>member
-1 TYSRMPSWS
+1 MPSWS
-10 VTNAFRVLTR
+10 VTNAYRVLTR

-70 VVSFLIA
+70 IISFLIA

-155 MPINIDGMGAYP
+155 LPINIEGLGAYP

-197 MLNLGVVLFVII
+197 MLNLGVVLFVIV
-209 AGLFKVNSS
+209 AGLFKVSSS

-233 GGFMPYGVSGI
+233 GGFMPYGFSGV

-303 FEQDEKAPLPHVFRI
+303 FMQDEKAPLPHVFRI
-318 NGWHVAEYVVSIGAM
+318 NGWHVAEYIVSIGAM

-361 KFLGDISD
+361 RFLGDISE

-385 GILAAVFN
+385 GILAAIFN

-433 NGRAMGQDQDQPCA
+433 NGRAMDQDQPCG

-455 NGQTVPTK
+455 NGQTEPTK
-463 QSSRIVTYSVTLFC
+463 QTSRIVTYSVTLF
-477 KFEFALILKTR
+477 
-488 TYRNVSLSA
+488 S

-510 EEDLANV
+510 EEDLANI
-517 TSFDGL
+517 TSFDVI
-523 KLMLGTIPLVVLLVI
+523 KLLLGTIPLVMFLLI

-596 GIRHSRLRQREQ
+596 GIRHSRMRQREQ
-608 RNNSMAIMR
+608 RNNSIAMMR
-617 DCSNSALLGGQE
+617 DCSNSALLGGQD
-629 NSKYGNEVPLILMHS
+629 NSKYSNEVPLILMHS
-644 TS
+644 SS

>member
-1 TYSRMPSWS
+1 MPSWS

-140 DQLCGNPMSSFLGTH
+140 DQLCGNPMSTFLGTH
-155 MPINIDGMGAYP
+155 MPLNIDGMGAYP

-209 AGLFKVNSS
+209 AGLFKVSSS
-218 NWSIPKSEVPEGYGD
+218 NWSIPKSEVPEGYGN

-361 KFLGDISD
+361 KFLGDISE

-433 NGRAMGQDQDQPCA
+433 NGRALSLEQDRPCA

-455 NGQTVPTK
+455 NGQAVPTK
-463 QSSRIVTYSVTLFC
+463 QSSRIVTYSVTLF
-477 KFEFALILKTR
+477 
-488 TYRNVSLSA
+488 S

-510 EEDLANV
+510 EEDIANV
-517 TSFDGL
+517 TSFDGI
-523 KLMLGTIPLVVLLVI
+523 KLVLGTIPLVLLLLI

-608 RNNSMAIMR
+608 RNNSIAMMR

>member
-1 TYSRMPSWS
+1 MTAMEEFAEYYGMPSWS

-155 MPINIDGMGAYP
+155 MPLNIEGMSAYP

-209 AGLFKVNSS
+209 AGLFKVSRS

-361 KFLGDISD
+361 KFLGDISE

-421 EVDDRRESRIVG
+421 EVDDRRESRIVA
-433 NGRAMGQDQDQPCA
+433 NGRATGLEQDHPGA

-463 QSSRIVTYSVTLFC
+463 QTSRIVTYSVTLF
-477 KFEFALILKTR
+477 
-488 TYRNVSLSA
+488 S

-517 TSFDGL
+517 TSFDGI
-523 KLMLGTIPLVVLLVI
+523 KLVLGTIPLAVLLLI

-586 AIGLAIFLSY
+586 AIGLTIFLAY

-608 RNNSMAIMR
+608 RNNSIAMMR
-617 DCSNSALLGGQE
+617 DCSNTALLGGQE
-629 NSKYGNEVPLILMHS
+629 NSKYSNEVPLILMHS

>member
-1 TYSRMPSWS
+1 MEEFAEYYGMPNWS
-10 VTNAFRVLTR
+10 VTNVFRVLTR

-70 VVSFLIA
+70 VISFLIA

-140 DQLCGNPMSSFLGTH
+140 DQLCGNPMSTFLGTH
-155 MPINIDGMGAYP
+155 LPINIEGMGAYP

-209 AGLFKVNSS
+209 AGLFKVSSS

-288 AYFGVSTVLT
+288 AYFGVSSVLT

-361 KFLGDISD
+361 RFLGDISE

-379 ITGLLT
+379 LTGLLT
-385 GILAAVFN
+385 GILAAIFN

-421 EVDDRRESRIVG
+421 EVDDRRESRIVS
-433 NGRAMGQDQDQPCA
+433 NGRVSNLDQDQPCA
-447 LWRRIFNL
+447 LWRRVFNL

-463 QSSRIVTYSVTLFC
+463 QTSRIVTVSVTLF
-477 KFEFALILKTR
+477 
-488 TYRNVSLSA
+488 S

-510 EEDLANV
+510 EEDLAGV
-517 TSFDGL
+517 TSFDVL
-523 KLMLGTIPLVVLLVI
+523 KLGLGTIPLVLLLLI

-579 VRFSIWI
+579 VRFSIWL
-586 AIGLAIFLSY
+586 AIGLSIFLSY

-608 RNNSMAIMR
+608 RNNSIAMMR
-617 DCSNSALLGGQE
+617 DCSNTALLSGQDS
-629 NSKYGNEVPLILMHS
+629 SKYGNEVPLILMHS
-644 TS
+644 SS

>member
-1 TYSRMPSWS
+1 MPSWS

-70 VVSFLIA
+70 VISFLIA

-209 AGLFKVNSS
+209 AGLFKVNRS

-361 KFLGDISD
+361 RFLGDISD

-463 QSSRIVTYSVTLFC
+463 QTSRIVTYSVTLFC
-477 KFEFALILKTR
+477 EFKCTLMSKTG
-488 TYRNVSLSA
+488 TYGNISLSA

-517 TSFDGL
+517 TSFDGI
-523 KLMLGTIPLVVLLVI
+523 KLVLGTIPLVVLLLI

>member
-1 TYSRMPSWS
+1 MPNWS
-10 VTNAFRVLTR
+10 VTNVFRVLTR
-20 KKPLE
+20 RKPLE
-25 DSNESK
+25 DSSESK

-59 EVSKQYAGPAV
+59 EVSKSHAGPAV
-70 VVSFLIA
+70 VISFLIA
-77 AIASIFAGL
+77 AVASIFAGL

-140 DQLCGNPMSSFLGTH
+140 DSLCGYAMRDFLAEH
-155 MPINIDGMGAYP
+155 LPINIQGLSAYP
-167 DLFAFVVTILFSL
+167 DLFAFIVTIVFSW
-180 AIAVGAK
+180 AIAAGAK

-209 AGLFKVNSS
+209 AGLFKVSIS
-218 NWSIPKSEVPEGYGD
+218 NWTIPKSEVPEGYGD

-303 FEQDEKAPLPHVFRI
+303 FSQDESAPLPHVFRI
-318 NGWHVAEYVVSIGAM
+318 YGWHVAEYVVTIGAM
-333 FGLCSSMMG
+333 FGLCASLMG

-361 KFLGDISD
+361 KFLGEIST

-385 GILAAVFN
+385 GILAAIFN

-410 MVASCVLMLRY
+410 MVASCVLILRY
-421 EVDDRRESRIVG
+421 DVDERRESRIMS
-433 NGRAMGQDQDQPCA
+433 NGLSHTPEQPCA
-447 LWRRIFNL
+447 LWRRLFNL
-455 NGQTVPTK
+455 NRQTVANK
-463 QSSRIVTYSVTLFC
+463 QSSRVVTVLVTLF
-477 KFEFALILKTR
+477 
-488 TYRNVSLSA
+488 SA
-497 LWCMVFSQILTKF
+497 WCLVFSQILTKF
-510 EEDLANV
+510 EEDLEHV
-517 TSFDGL
+517 THFDVLLLIVAG
-523 KLMLGTIPLVVLLVI
+523 IPLVVMLYMI
-538 ISRQPTSG
+538 HRQPTSG
-546 VKLSFKVPLVPW
+546 VQLSFKVPLVPW

-579 VRFSIWI
+579 VRFAIWI
-586 AIGLAIFLSY
+586 SIGLAIFLAY

-608 RNNSMAIMR
+608 RNSSITML
-617 DCSNSALLGGQE
+617 SVSSETALLQRA
-629 NSKYGNEVPLILMHS
+629 KYGDSPSLGNDIQLKFLPS
-644 TS
+644 SA